1 MTKTTSFSPMAST
14 FAIVCGAVFWAALFA
29 FVGAMTGHAW
39 SGAACGTVI
48 GAVIGYGFTKHLI
61 GRAVVWVSV
70 FGVLGAVIGPGCD
83 ADACS
88 SAVGGAVIGGL
99 LGWFGWLGIFMF
111 LFGVDT
117 TRVELGQ
124 LSAWCSERRRH
135 GSLRIAIEGLH
146 YSTDLEAASHPRMA
160 SQLQPLPRR
169 DSTERKAAIEAS
181 LSKPCRATSDL
192 CFP

>member
-111 LFGVDT
+111 LFGV
-117 TRVELGQ
+117 VGLSVGGHYAGGVGSVVGMVFGAA
-124 LSAWCSERRRH
+124 SAWFAAYCDR
-135 GSLRIAIEGLH
+135 RIALQYGFGSGIAPSNGEPTPTTAQEGL
-146 YSTDLEAASHPRMA
+146 DG
-160 SQLQPLPRR
+160 
-169 DSTERKAAIEAS
+169 TEGG
-181 LSKPCRATSDL
+181 D
-192 CFP
+192 